1 MLLPSYGFTLLM
13 FQVKYGGT
21 LKRLYASV
29 NGMNLDIN
37 LSALRA
43 KIANAFKFGPDAEFV
58 LTYTDEDGDAV
69 MLDDDDDLRDA
80 ALHQKLNP
88 LRINVQLKIR
98 HATEQQ
104 KTNSESVKPTA
115 QDPISQIISAIEA
128 LKPISKS
135 STAQEERLAQIKSAV
150 GEAIKS
156 IPEPIPDA
164 LAKFSHE
171 VLDSAPPPFA
181 ELIKPLVQLIVPNK
195 SSNGSS
201 AVHAEG
207 ASSSSSGVTLTGMP
221 VAAKARANLVSQP
234 LNVQKSD
241 LPEERGHRSVL
252 NEMVAAAVAR
262 PPASAGVS
270 QGQQPS
276 LYPSVEELLFP
287 SNSVGKSVSKGR
299 SGAQSQGKSV
309 MSSAEELAPP
319 SIPTLAPPPHPS
331 IAQWF
336 QPQRCHSHR
345 WQYEANAKDTTDSR
359 WRIPMHNIPFGPAT
373 TLPRAPP
380 GYGSSPHF
388 PYPGRLLSS
397 GRVCGDIGNKLEN
410 SAEQILHKYVQ
421 CDGCGVQPIVGPR
434 YKSNV

>member
-1 MLLPSYGFTLLM
+1 LLPSYGFPLLI

-29 NGMNLDIN
+29 NGINLDIN
-37 LSALRA
+37 LSDLRA
-43 KIANAFKFGPDAEFV
+43 KIANAFKFGPDDEFV

-135 STAQEERLAQIKSAV
+135 STAQEEHMAQIKSAV
-150 GEAIKS
+150 GEAVKS

-164 LAKFSHE
+164 LAKLSHE

-181 ELIKPLVQLIVPNK
+181 ELIKPLVQLIVPNN

-207 ASSSSSGVTLTGMP
+207 ASSSSSGVTQTGMP
-221 VAAKARANLVSQP
+221 DAAKVNDEPKASANLVSQP
-234 LNVQKSD
+234 LNMQKSD

-252 NEMVAAAVAR
+252 NEMVAAGA
-262 PPASAGVS
+262 S
-270 QGQQPS
+270 QGQQSS

-299 SGAQSQGKSV
+299 SDAQSKGKSI
-309 MSSAEELAPP
+309 MSSTEEPAPP
-319 SIPTLAPPPHPS
+319 SIPTLAPPPPPS
-331 IAQWF
+331 VAQWF
-336 QPQRCHSHR
+336 EPQRCHSHR
-345 WQYEANAKDTTDSR
+345 WQYEANAKDATGSR
-359 WRIPMHNIPFGPAT
+359 WCIPMHNTPFGPAT
-373 TLPRAPP
+373 MLPHAPP

-397 GRVCGDIGNKLEN
+397 GRVYGDIGNKMEN
-410 SAEQILHKYVQ
+410 SAEQILHKYIQ